1 MKGSTL
7 PSALQTYSLIAWFC
21 LCCQAVASTAST
33 AQPAPFTLQ
42 EAISQA
48 LANNPGLKESE
59 AALESSKAQHDE
71 ARADFLPRLSTQYSY
86 TRLADQPYQRVSGIL
101 RYAGD
106 ENTHHWDVSLTQ
118 SLFAGFALISKRQMT
133 ELGTYI
139 QELQKEAATIQL
151 IQNVRISWYE
161 TLLAARLEHVAGDA
175 VAALGS
181 HLENAQGFFRQGLIS
196 KNDLLKAEVS
206 LAQARQDK
214 ERSAA
219 DRDIARTRLSVL
231 LGGSLPE
238 DRQLAETG
246 TLDEHPY
253 QLANLTTEALEN
265 NPGLK
270 AARLGLQQADQA
282 IRLAGSTAYPTVS
295 LAGRYEQNGSDPG
308 GLDNAY
314 TNEHNTSVSLNAKW
328 DFFDAGR
335 TGAKVAQQRAE
346 RRRLAEKI
354 NGSEDQLRLEVK
366 RSYLDLQVAATNI
379 TTAQQ
384 GLTQARENWRITELQ
399 YTNQVATTTDVLD
412 SRTLLNQS
420 ETYYAKA
427 LYGYSIAEAR
437 LFMAI
442 GRK

>member
-1 MKGSTL
+1 M
-7 PSALQTYSLIAWFC
+7 
-21 LCCQAVASTAST
+21 
-33 AQPAPFTLQ
+33 
-42 EAISQA
+42 
-48 LANNPGLKESE
+48 
-59 AALESSKAQHDE
+59 
-71 ARADFLPRLSTQYSY
+71 
-86 TRLADQPYQRVSGIL
+86 
-101 RYAGD
+101 
-106 ENTHHWDVSLTQ
+106 
-118 SLFAGFALISKRQMT
+118 
-133 ELGTYI
+133 
-139 QELQKEAATIQL
+139 
-151 IQNVRISWYE
+151 
-161 TLLAARLEHVAGDA
+161 
-175 VAALGS
+175 
-181 HLENAQGFFRQGLIS
+181 
-196 KNDLLKAEVS
+196 
-206 LAQARQDK
+206 
-214 ERSAA
+214 
-219 DRDIARTRLSVL
+219 
-231 LGGSLPE
+231 
-238 DRQLAETG
+238 
-246 TLDEHPY
+246 
-253 QLANLTTEALEN
+253 
-265 NPGLK
+265 
-270 AARLGLQQADQA
+270 
-282 IRLAGSTAYPTVS
+282 S

-437 LFMAI
+437 LFLAI